1 MPAEP
6 AEAVERTRDA
16 TASRALMQ
24 LQPAVG
30 AASLLR
36 MVENHRGLVASGTQA
51 RRDQRQRRELHISR
65 STGVPIGRGAG
76 LLLTGF
82 GTAAGVRLGG
92 RPRAGW
98 WAAKSG

>member
-36 MVENHRGLVASGTQA
+36 MVENHRGLVASRTQA
-51 RRDQRQRRELHISR
+51 RRDERQRRKIHISV
-65 STGVPIGRGAG
+65 STGITIGRRRGWLETG
-76 LLLTGF
+76 LGPPSWVPP
-82 GTAAGVRLGG
+82 AG
-92 RPRAGW
+92 RPS
-98 WAAKSG
+98 SGYE

>member
-51 RRDQRQRRELHISR
+51 RRDQRQRRKLHISV
-65 STGVPIGRGAG
+65 STWITIGRRRGCPE
-76 LLLTGF
+76 TVF
-82 GTAAGVRLGG
+82 CTASWIASWCRLS
-92 RPRAGW
+92 
-98 WAAKSG
+98 SGCES

>member
-1 MPAEP
+1 HREEGGEEPQPPPQGPAGPLHHLMPAEP

-51 RRDQRQRRELHISR
+51 RRDQRQRRKLHISVI
-65 STGVPIGRGAG
+65 TAITRG
-76 LLLTGF
+76 LRR
-82 GTAAGVRLGG
+82 VC
-92 RPRAGW
+92 
-98 WAAKSG
+98 